1 MFVPAR
7 RSEKQYWEPWW
18 KEIRNKSLVKSIV
31 KSLGAA
37 ETELN
42 VSRRT
47 TRVVGTGVRTV
58 NLLRGIIRGN
68 PTRDLGS
75 LDNSEYIMMLS
86 RGGLMY
92 PSEEFLKVANIMDD
106 VFEKFHGPNQLKLK
120 TKYIFRKVADLVM
133 EKYDSIPR
141 DALLCLVR
149 TRTYIRLRK
158 WNIQIREEDRFKKT
172 AKK

>member
-18 KEIRNKSLVKSIV
+18 KEIRQFPMFSRNILLCRNKSLVKSIV

-58 NLLRGIIRGN
+58 NLLRGIIRG
-68 PTRDLGS
+68 
-75 LDNSEYIMMLS
+75 
-86 RGGLMY
+86 
-92 PSEEFLKVANIMDD
+92 
-106 VFEKFHGPNQLKLK
+106 
-120 TKYIFRKVADLVM
+120 
-133 EKYDSIPR
+133 
-141 DALLCLVR
+141 C
-149 TRTYIRLRK
+149 
-158 WNIQIREEDRFKKT
+158 W
-172 AKK
+172 